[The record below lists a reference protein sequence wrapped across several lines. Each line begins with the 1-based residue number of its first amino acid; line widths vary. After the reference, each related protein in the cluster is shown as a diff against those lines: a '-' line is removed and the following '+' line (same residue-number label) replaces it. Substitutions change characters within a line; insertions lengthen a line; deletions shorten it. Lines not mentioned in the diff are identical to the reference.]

1 MLGDP
6 VREEY
11 DAAHWQSRMQIAV
24 SERFLKFNMSVE
36 EEALI
41 EFRKQAV

>member
-11 DAAHWQSRMQIAV
+11 DAAHWQSRTQIAA
-24 SERFLKFNMSVE
+24 SERLLKFNMSVG
-36 EEALI
+36 EEAMN